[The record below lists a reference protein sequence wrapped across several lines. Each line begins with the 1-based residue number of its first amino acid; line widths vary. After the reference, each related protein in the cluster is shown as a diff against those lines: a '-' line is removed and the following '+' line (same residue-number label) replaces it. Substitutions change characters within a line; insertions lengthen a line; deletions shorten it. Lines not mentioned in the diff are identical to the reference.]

1 MTTLGRGLGAALCL
15 ATLACGVAFEGDGA
29 APAEAGGPVGERAHE
44 RFQTANVELLNLL
57 SAAADA
63 GEDVASYQARL
74 GPIVQT
80 SITDMAS
87 AAEALEAL
95 VTEARAEFQITR

>member
-1 MTTLGRGLGAALCL
+1 MTTLGRGIGAALCL
-15 ATLACGVAFEGDGA
+15 ATLACGVAFEDGA

-57 SAAADA
+57 FAAADA

-80 SITDMAS
+80 SITDMAA

-95 VTEARAEFQITR
+95 VTEARAEFPITR

>member
-1 MTTLGRGLGAALCL
+1 MRLRLLGCGAVLCLVVWGCGAA
-15 ATLACGVAFEGDGA
+15 TDEGPEPA
-29 APAEAGGPVGERAHE
+29 AGSEAVGERAHE

-63 GEDVASYQARL
+63 GEDIASFQARL

-80 SITDMAS
+80 SVTDMAA

-95 VTEARAEFQITR
+95 VAEARSEFDSGR

>member
-1 MTTLGRGLGAALCL
+1 VIQRGGLGVALCL
-15 ATLACGVAFEGDGA
+15 ATLACGGSPG
-29 APAEAGGPVGERAHE
+29 EAGETRPATQEAVGERAHE

-57 SAAADA
+57 SAASDA
-63 GEDVASYQARL
+63 GEDIAGYQARL

-80 SITDMAS
+80 GITDMAA

-95 VTEARAEFQITR
+95 VAEARAEFESER

>member
-1 MTTLGRGLGAALCL
+1 MCIR
-15 ATLACGVAFEGDGA
+15 D
-29 APAEAGGPVGERAHE
+29 R
-44 RFQTANVELLNLL
+44 
-57 SAAADA
+57 
-63 GEDVASYQARL
+63 ARL

>member
-1 MTTLGRGLGAALCL
+1 MTTLGRGIGAALCL
-15 ATLACGVAFEGDGA
+15 ATLACGVAIEDGA

-87 AAEALEAL
+87 AAAALEAL